1 MKKIFTLLTILCF
14 AWNTKAET
22 EFTFTEA
29 TDMNQTIDGITVV
42 IAKGKGN
49 NNPYFTTDY
58 ETNLPEMRLY
68 IGNTITI
75 SSDIELTNIQLVFS
89 KSSAS
94 NKLYAGLSAST
105 GDLVSG
111 GESADKN
118 DWKLDTWTGEATE
131 VVFTLTGTGQRRIK
145 RILIDGEPI
154 IITPEEQP
162 LPTEAD
168 LDPEYE
174 YGEPEYV
181 FVPDTQ
187 IFQKEYAFI
196 DGNILVHCT
205 LGSIVEEGDEEDAYF
220 GCQAGQQLTFTA
232 TQNIKGIAIDGNVR
246 KSFSATCNK
255 GTISY
260 LSDENVEVAEDPV
273 LIICDINAKSVT
285 ISCDKNLSCYG
296 VEVYFEE
303 NPYPL
308 EEDEEGLEDTKASVR
323 TMKMLH
329 EGQLFIV
336 RGEKTY
342 NVLGA
347 ELQ

>member
-1 MKKIFTLLTILCF
+1 MKKIFTILSVLCF
-14 AWNTKAET
+14 AFNAVAET

-29 TDMNQTIDGITVV
+29 TDMNQTIDDITVV
-42 IAKGKGN
+42 VAKGKGN

-75 SSDIELTNIQLVFS
+75 SSDIELTNIQLVFA

-118 DWKLDTWTGEATE
+118 DRKVDTWAGEATQ
-131 VVFTLTGTGQRRIK
+131 VVFTLTGTGQRQIQ

-154 IITPEEQP
+154 IIIPEEQP

-168 LDPEYE
+168 LDLEYE

-196 DGNILVHCT
+196 DGNILVHCSK
-205 LGSIVEEGDEEDAYF
+205 GSIVEDSEDEDAYF
-220 GCQAGQQLTFTA
+220 GCQAGESLTFTA

-246 KSFSATCNK
+246 KNFSATCDK
-255 GTISY
+255 GNISY
-260 LSDENVEVAEDPV
+260 LSDENMEVAEDPV

-303 NPYPL
+303 NPDPL
-308 EEDEEGLEDTKASVR
+308 DDEEGFEDIKAAAS
-323 TMKMLH
+323 TIKMLR
-329 EGQLFIV
+329 EGQLIIV
-336 RGEKTY
+336 RGEKEY
-342 NVLGA
+342 NALGT
-347 ELQ
+347 EL

>member
-1 MKKIFTLLTILCF
+1 MKKIFTILSILCF
-14 AWNTKAET
+14 AFNAVAET

-42 IAKGKGN
+42 LAQGKGQTA
-49 NNPYFTTDY
+49 PSATTDY
-58 ETNLPEMRLY
+58 ETKKPEMRLY
-68 IGNTITI
+68 VGNTITI
-75 SSDIELTNIQLVFS
+75 SATEALTDIQIVFART
-89 KSSAS
+89 SAS
-94 NKLYAGLSAST
+94 KNAYTDLTASVGT
-105 GDLVSG
+105 LVSG

-118 DWKLDTWTGEATE
+118 DRKVDTWTGEATQ
-131 VVFTLTGTGQRRIK
+131 VVFTLVEPGKQRQIQ

-154 IITPEEQP
+154 IIIPEEQP

-168 LDPEYE
+168 LDLEYE

-196 DGNILVHCT
+196 DGNILVHCSK
-205 LGSIVEEGDEEDAYF
+205 GSIVEDSEDEDAYF
-220 GCQAGQQLTFTA
+220 GCQAGETLTFTA

-246 KSFSATCNK
+246 KNFSATCDK
-255 GTISY
+255 GNISY
-260 LSDENVEVAEDPV
+260 LSDENMEVAEDPV

-303 NPYPL
+303 NPDPL
-308 EEDEEGLEDTKASVR
+308 DDEEGFEDTKAAVS
-323 TMKMLH
+323 TIKMLR
-329 EGQLFIV
+329 EGQLIIV
-336 RGEKTY
+336 RGEKEY
-342 NVLGA
+342 NALGT
-347 ELQ
+347 EL